1 MEEAGLDA
9 VAPPGPLVVVAAT
22 PDVEINPPVAEEAA
36 GFGCVGYNGN
46 IGFAVVL
53 SAVGLAGVG
62 AAGAVTPPTILP
74 DKTDC

>member
-9 VAPPGPLVVVAAT
+9 VAPAGPLVVVAAT
-22 PDVEINPPVAEEAA
+22 PDADINPPVAEEAA
-36 GFGCVGYNGN
+36 DFGCAGYNGN

-62 AAGAVTPPTILP
+62 TAGAVAPPTLFP